1 MSQRARPR
9 SPAAFERS
17 GGRADLLDVRTAS
30 EYSAE
35 QLHLF
40 FQGVELERV
49 LDRQKY
55 SRPVPCAGHPLLHGG
70 HHRVLEPAALVGV
83 IHPAADEIAVLELR
97 HGIGEIAP
105 LPPSVRREGECGK
118 DVRTLLLP
126 PEDAV

>member
-49 LDRQKY
+49 LDRQK
-55 SRPVPCAGHPLLHGG
+55 S
-70 HHRVLEPAALVGV
+70 PARFHALV
-83 IHPAADEIAVLELR
+83 IRFSMAVTTGYWSQLR
-97 HGIGEIAP
+97 WW
-105 LPPSVRREGECGK
+105 V
-118 DVRTLLLP
+118 
-126 PEDAV
+126 